1 MTKSLSN
8 MMEDLLSEVA
18 RTKEG
23 QELLKEYDFTFQF
36 IPTDAEPFYV
46 EIVGGK
52 WKIVKGTT
60 PKPFMQY
67 RPIEG
72 TEGVLREILE
82 GKGRLVDAVWESR
95 LRAET
100 YGFYMYMIGWLSRI
114 FRLGR
119 SIRGMPIADLSPS
132 PLSV

>member
-1 MTKSLSN
+1 MTKSLS
-8 MMEDLLSEVA
+8 DLMRELLTEVD

-23 QELLKEYDFTFQF
+23 QTLLKEYDFTFQF
-36 IPTDAEPFYV
+36 SMPDSEPFYV
-46 EIVGGK
+46 EFAGGK
-52 WKIVKGTT
+52 WNIVKGTT
-60 PKPFMQY
+60 SKPFLEY

-82 GKGRLVDAVWESR
+82 GKTRLVDAVWESR

-114 FRLGR
+114 LRLSR
-119 SIRGMPIADLSPS
+119 SIRGTQIAELSPS
-132 PLSV
+132 PL